1 MRDQRGAARPTGRRL
16 HRSRGMTM
24 DKRASLIQA
33 LQTEMKRAA
42 LGTYP
47 ACIDSFARLWDYE
60 FGSFDQLPPEIER
73 LVAHRAAELGWMDD
87 V

>member
-1 MRDQRGAARPTGRRL
+1 
-16 HRSRGMTM
+16 MTV

-33 LQTEMKRAA
+33 FQKEMKRAA

-60 FGSFDQLPPEIER
+60 FGSFETLPPDLKR
-73 LVAHRAAELGWMDD
+73 LVAYRAAEIGWTDDD

>member
-1 MRDQRGAARPTGRRL
+1 
-16 HRSRGMTM
+16 MTM